1 MMLAAM
7 SAILSL
13 MRSASSNDAVTFS
26 HSASGILPPSLA
38 SAVGPLSSVGTIA
51 VGTCV
56 TRRDVDVKV
65 LVRRDARVHPRA
77 FRRREGRRREPTV
90 GGTPPWR
97 GRRGA
102 RGSLARRAGC
112 RYRARGISIPGR
124 PRRPRAPS
132 RPGSP
137 SRTRK
142 VKRAASLV
150 GENPSF
156 VTLWAGFC
164 QAACWAPSLF
174 ACAVA
179 LDSTRLARV
188 LSNDTKRRC
197 ASVEPVQSPGRGLSM
212 AEGRKRLAPSH
223 SSPLFLIHFQCLIS
237 HAATRPSSVFNFG
250 VS

>member
-1 MMLAAM
+1 MPTCEGLARGP
-7 SAILSL
+7 SAPDDGKRREGA
-13 MRSASSNDAVTFS
+13 RSEGGVAYPARS
-26 HSASGILPPSLA
+26 
-38 SAVGPLSSVGTIA
+38 
-51 VGTCV
+51 
-56 TRRDVDVKV
+56 VDVKV
-65 LVRRDARVHPRA
+65 DAANPRLGARRPGADDGARGGLWRDGPGAVTARAGYRSRDGRDARERHHAPARHP
-77 FRRREGRRREPTV
+77 
-90 GGTPPWR
+90 
-97 GRRGA
+97 
-102 RGSLARRAGC
+102 S
-112 RYRARGISIPGR
+112 PGR
-124 PRRPRAPS
+124 SNARS
-132 RPGSP
+132 
-137 SRTRK
+137 
-142 VKRAASLV
+142 SLV

-164 QAACWAPSLF
+164 QAAYWAPSLF

-250 VS
+250 VTSAKL